1 MHCDAMQFDVAGLL
15 NVLNVFVCVCV
26 VLVGEMHICT
36 CSGSMSSHCFTPL
49 CQGKHASVDTVSH
62 QSESNYGISCKSVQS
77 PRRPIEPIAIQ
88 HSLHPSSL
96 LPGHHSKIPSCM
108 KRFARNAFQWSSIII
123 HNGHLPLEPP
133 IRGTFPICSSHNPH
147 HYHQPRWEL
156 HGTRPS
162 GLADP
167 ETVERCRDSY
177 NLELDRQLQDATRS
191 HGTKPWDRWP
201 MGLRIDDG

>member
-1 MHCDAMQFDVAGLL
+1 
-15 NVLNVFVCVCV
+15 
-26 VLVGEMHICT
+26 MHICT
-36 CSGSMSSHCFTPL
+36 CSGSMSSHCFNPL
-49 CQGKHASVDTVSH
+49 CQGKHASVHTVSH

-133 IRGTFPICSSHNPH
+133 IGGTSDWFIPLSP
-147 HYHQPRWEL
+147 PTREL
-156 HGTRPS
+156 PCFAPQVWRIRRPWRD
-162 GLADP
+162 A
-167 ETVERCRDSY
+167 ETATIVSWTDSCKMPPG
-177 NLELDRQLQDATRS
+177 AM
-191 HGTKPWDRWP
+191 GPMGRWP
-201 MGLRIDDG
+201 MGLPIDDGWLVGVVGKKNHPVWFNG